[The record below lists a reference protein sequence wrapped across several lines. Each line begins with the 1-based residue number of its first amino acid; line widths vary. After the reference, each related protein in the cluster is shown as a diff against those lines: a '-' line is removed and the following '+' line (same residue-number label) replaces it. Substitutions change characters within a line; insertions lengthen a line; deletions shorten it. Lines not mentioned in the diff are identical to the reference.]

1 MYNGMY
7 VDMAAH
13 ILTPNFTKKYAELV
27 PSIANRIEM
36 TTPAVSDLEIRM
48 RLMSRYPRV
57 LQVLTMANL
66 PLERYVDKAADA
78 IVLAKIGNDDLADL
92 VLRYPDKFM
101 GAAAILPMNDVDA
114 ACKEAERAVKQC
126 GLQGIQL
133 YTRVNGEPVAD
144 EKFRPLFKLM
154 DDYGLPVWIH
164 PTLNSQLDPDNDM
177 FTWEFELTSCMHKLV
192 VSGIFKEFPDLKIII
207 HHAGAM
213 VPFNVGR
220 VDYTLNLYPL
230 PYKGL
235 SEDFRKF
242 YVDTAI
248 YGNTTGLMD
257 SYSFFGAEHMLYGTD
272 APLGPKWGMIEGT
285 IESID
290 AMDIPENEKRMIY
303 KQNALDMFNM
313 VL

>member
-1 MYNGMY
+1 
-7 VDMAAH
+7 
-13 ILTPNFTKKYAELV
+13 
-27 PSIANRIEM
+27 
-36 TTPAVSDLEIRM
+36 
-48 RLMSRYPRV
+48 
-57 LQVLTMANL
+57 MANL
-66 PLERYVDKAADA
+66 PLERYVENAADA
-78 IVLAKIGNDDLADL
+78 IELAKIGNDDLADL

-101 GAAAILPMNDVDA
+101 GAAAIVPMNDVDA
-114 ACKEAERAVKQC
+114 SCKEFERAVKKLD
-126 GLQGIQL
+126 LQGVQL
-133 YTRVNGEPVAD
+133 YTRINGVPVAD
-144 EKFRPLFKLM
+144 PKFRPIFKM
-154 DDYGLPVWIH
+154 ADDYGLPVWIH
-164 PTLNSQLDPDNDM
+164 PTANPQLDHDNDC

-192 VSGIFKEFPDLKIII
+192 VSGIYKEFPDIKIII

-213 VPFNVGR
+213 VPFNTGR
-220 VDYTLNLYPL
+220 VHYTLNLYPL

-235 SEDFRKF
+235 SQDFHKF

-257 SYSFFGAEHMLYGTD
+257 SYAFYGADHMLYGTD

-290 AMDIPENEKRMIY
+290 RMDIPQNEKQKIF

>member
-1 MYNGMY
+1 MYDHMY
-7 VDMAAH
+7 IDMAAH
-13 ILTPNFTKKYAELV
+13 ILTPNFAKKYAQLV
-27 PSIANRIEM
+27 PAIKDRIEM
-36 TTPAVSDLEIRM
+36 RTPAVSDLEIRM

-66 PLERYVDKAADA
+66 PLERYVEKTADA
-78 IVLAKIGNDDLADL
+78 VVLAKIGNDDLADL

-101 GAAAILPMNDVDA
+101 GAAAIVPMNDVGE
-114 ACKEAERAVKQC
+114 ACKEVERAIREC

-133 YTRVNGEPVAD
+133 YTRINGVPVAD
-144 EKFRPLFKLM
+144 AKFRPLFKLM
-154 DDYGLPVWIH
+154 DDFGLPIWIH
-164 PTLNSQLDPDNDM
+164 PTLNPQLDPDNDM

-192 VSGIFKEFPDLKIII
+192 VSGIFKEFPDIKIIV

-213 VPFNVGR
+213 VPFNTGR
-220 VDYTLNLYPL
+220 VHYTLNLYPL

-235 SEDFRKF
+235 SEDFHKF

-257 SYSFFGAEHMLYGTD
+257 SYAFYGAKKMLYGTD

-285 IESID
+285 IESIER
-290 AMDIPENEKRMIY
+290 MDIPEEEKRMIF
-303 KQNALDMFNM
+303 KQNALDLFNM

>member
-13 ILTPNFTKKYAELV
+13 ILTPNFAKKYAKLV
-27 PSIANRIEM
+27 PAIGDRIEM
-36 TTPAVSDLEIRM
+36 KTPAVSDLEIRM
-48 RLMSRYPRV
+48 RLMNRYPKV

-66 PLERYVDKAADA
+66 PLERYCEKAADA
-78 IVLAKIGNDDLADL
+78 IELAKIGNDDFADI

-101 GAAAILPMNDVDA
+101 GAAAIVPMNDVDA
-114 ACKEAERAVKQC
+114 ACKEAERAIRDC

-133 YTRVNGEPVAD
+133 YTRINGVPVA
-144 EKFRPLFKLM
+144 EPQFRPIFKLM
-154 DDYGLPVWIH
+154 DDLGLPIWIH
-164 PTLNSQLDPDNDM
+164 PTLNPQLDPDNDL
-177 FTWEFELTSCMHKLV
+177 FTWEFEIASCMHKLV
-192 VSGIFKEFPDLKIII
+192 VSGIFKEFPDIKIIM
-207 HHAGAM
+207 HHAGSL
-213 VPFNVGR
+213 VPMFTGR
-220 VDYTLNLYPL
+220 VHYTLNLYPL
-230 PYKGL
+230 PFKGL
-235 SEDFRKF
+235 SEDFHKF
-242 YVDTAI
+242 YVDTAV

-257 SYSFFGAEHMLYGTD
+257 SYSFFGAKRMFFGTD

-290 AMDIPENEKRMIY
+290 RMSIPEDEKRMIY

>member
-13 ILTPNFTKKYAELV
+13 ILTPNFAEKYAKLV
-27 PSIANRIEM
+27 PAIGERIEM
-36 TTPAVSDLEIRM
+36 RTPAVADLEIRM

-66 PLERYVDKAADA
+66 PLERYVEKSADA
-78 IVLAKIGNDDLADL
+78 VELAKIGNDDFAEI

-114 ACKEAERAVKQC
+114 ACKEAERAIKEC

-133 YTRVNGEPVAD
+133 YTRINDVPVAD
-144 EKFRPLFKLM
+144 PQFRPIFKLM
-154 DDYGLPVWIH
+154 DDFGLPIWIH
-164 PTLNSQLDPDNDM
+164 PTLNPQLDNDNDLL
-177 FTWEFELTSCMHKLV
+177 TWEFEISSCMHKLV
-192 VSGIFKEFPDLKIII
+192 VSGIFKEFPDIKIIM

-213 VPFNVGR
+213 IPFNTGR
-220 VDYTLNLYPL
+220 VQYTLNLYPL
-230 PYKGL
+230 PFKGL
-235 SEDFRKF
+235 SEDFKKF

-257 SYSFFGAEHMLYGTD
+257 SYAFFGADRMLFGTD

-290 AMDIPENEKRMIY
+290 RMDIPEDEKRMIY

>member
-13 ILTPNFTKKYAELV
+13 ILTPNFAKKYAKLV
-27 PSIANRIEM
+27 PAIGDRIEM
-36 TTPAVSDLEIRM
+36 KTPAVSDLEIRM
-48 RLMSRYPRV
+48 RLMNRYPKV

-66 PLERYVDKAADA
+66 PLERYCEKAADA
-78 IVLAKIGNDDLADL
+78 IELAKVGNDDFAEI

-101 GAAAILPMNDVDA
+101 GAAAIVPMNDVDA
-114 ACKEAERAVKQC
+114 ACKEAERAIKEC

-133 YTRVNGEPVAD
+133 YTRINGVPVA
-144 EKFRPLFKLM
+144 EPQFRPLFKLM
-154 DDYGLPVWIH
+154 DDFGLPIWIH
-164 PTLNSQLDPDNDM
+164 PTLNPQLDPDNDL
-177 FTWEFELTSCMHKLV
+177 FTWEFEIASCMHKLV
-192 VSGIFKEFPDLKIII
+192 VSGIYKEFPDIKIIM
-207 HHAGAM
+207 HHAGSL
-213 VPFNVGR
+213 VPFFTGR
-220 VDYTLNLYPL
+220 VHYTLNLYPL

-235 SEDFRKF
+235 SEDFHKF

-257 SYSFFGAEHMLYGTD
+257 SYSFFGAKNMFFGTD

-290 AMDIPENEKRMIY
+290 RMSIPDDEKRMIY

>member
-1 MYNGMY
+1 MYTGMY

-13 ILTPNFTKKYAELV
+13 ILTPNFAKKYADLV
-27 PSIANRIEM
+27 PSIGERIEM
-36 TTPAVSDLEIRM
+36 KTPAVADLEIRM

-66 PLERYVDKAADA
+66 PLERYVEKAADA
-78 IVLAKIGNDDLADL
+78 VELAKIGNDDLADL

-101 GAAAILPMNDVDA
+101 GAAAILPMNDVNA
-114 ACKEAERAVKQC
+114 ACREAERAIKEC
-126 GLQGIQL
+126 GLQGAQL
-133 YTRVNGEPVAD
+133 YTRINGVPVAD
-144 EKFRPLFKLM
+144 ERFRPIFKMM
-154 DDYGLPVWIH
+154 DDFGLPIWIH
-164 PTLNSQLDPDNDM
+164 PTLNPQLDPDNDM
-177 FTWEFELTSCMHKLV
+177 FSWEFELTSCMHKLV
-192 VSGIFKEFPDLKIII
+192 VSGIFKEFPDIKIII

-213 VPFNVGR
+213 VPFYTGR
-220 VDYTLNLYPL
+220 VHYTLNLYPL

-235 SEDFRKF
+235 SEDFHKF

-257 SYSFFGAEHMLYGTD
+257 SYSFFGAKRMLYGTD

-285 IESID
+285 IESIER
-290 AMDIPENEKRMIY
+290 MDIPEDEKRMIY

>member
-1 MYNGMY
+1 MYSGMY
-7 VDMAAH
+7 IDMAAH
-13 ILTPNFTKKYAELV
+13 ILTPNFAKRYATLV
-27 PSIANRIEM
+27 PSIGDRIEM
-36 TTPAVSDLEIRM
+36 KTPAVADLEIRM

-66 PLERYVDKAADA
+66 PLERYVEKAADA
-78 IVLAKIGNDDLADL
+78 VELAKIGNDELADI
-92 VLRYPDKFM
+92 VLKYPDKFM
-101 GAAAILPMNDVDA
+101 GAAAIIPMNDIDE
-114 ACKEAERAVKQC
+114 ACKEAERAIKDC

-133 YTRVNGEPVAD
+133 YTRINGVPVSD
-144 EKFRPLFKLM
+144 DKFRALFKMM
-154 DDYGLPVWIH
+154 DDYDLPIWIH
-164 PTLNSQLDPDNDM
+164 PTLNNQLDPDNDM
-177 FTWEFELTSCMHKLV
+177 FSWEFELTSCMHKLV
-192 VSGIFKEFPDLKIII
+192 MAGIFKEFPNIKIII

-213 VPFNVGR
+213 VPFFTGR
-220 VDYTLNLYPL
+220 VHYTLNLYPL

-235 SEDFRKF
+235 SEDFHKF

-257 SYSFFGAEHMLYGTD
+257 SYSFFGPKRMLYGTD

-290 AMDIPENEKRMIY
+290 RMGIPDEEKRMIY